1 LTSHITNALATTDAL
16 ADVFSDVSA
25 VQAMLDVEAALARA
39 QSSLG
44 VIPREAADAIS
55 RAAVAGDFDAA
66 DLARDARRSGTL
78 AIPLVSALTA
88 RVRAHNP
95 EAARFVH
102 WGATSQDI
110 VDTALV
116 LLLGRSCAV
125 MASDHASLAGALRR
139 LSDRHAADV
148 MLARTLLQPAPP
160 VTFGLKAAG
169 WFAATM
175 RGWSRLERARRE
187 ASVLQFGGAS
197 GTLAALE
204 DRGLDVAGALAR
216 ELGLSCPDAPWHAY
230 RDRLAAFVA
239 ACAIYTGVLGKM
251 ARDVSLLMQ
260 FEVAEAAE
268 PGGSSSTMPH
278 KRNPAGCAVAL
289 AAAARLP
296 GLTATM
302 LAGLVQEHERSVGA
316 WHAEWPTMADAV
328 QATGAALAAMRDV
341 AHGLSV
347 DPARMRANLDAT
359 NGTVFAERIMMR
371 AGAALGRDIAH
382 AKIAEALARSRA
394 TGERFGDVLRATP
407 EIAGVL
413 PDEELRSFDDPAK
426 YLGEAEALRRRL
438 LAAETG
444 E

>member
-1 LTSHITNALATTDAL
+1 
-16 ADVFSDVSA
+16 
-25 VQAMLDVEAALARA
+25 
-39 QSSLG
+39 
-44 VIPREAADAIS
+44 
-55 RAAVAGDFDAA
+55 
-66 DLARDARRSGTL
+66 
-78 AIPLVSALTA
+78 
-88 RVRAHNP
+88 
-95 EAARFVH
+95 
-102 WGATSQDI
+102 
-110 VDTALV
+110 
-116 LLLGRSCAV
+116 
-125 MASDHASLAGALRR
+125 
-139 LSDRHAADV
+139 

-160 VTFGLKAAG
+160 ITFGLKAAG

-175 RGWSRLERARRE
+175 RAWSRLERACGE

-197 GTLAALE
+197 GTLAALG
-204 DRGLDVAGALAR
+204 DRGLEVAGALAR

-239 ACAIYTGVLGKM
+239 ACAMYTGALGKM

-260 FEVAEAAE
+260 FEIAEAAE

-278 KRNPAGCAVAL
+278 KRNPAGCAMAL

-316 WHAEWPTMADAV
+316 WLAEWPTMADAV
-328 QATGAALAAMRDV
+328 QATGAALSAMREV

-359 NGTVFAERIMMR
+359 NGAVFAERIMMR
-371 AGAALGRDIAH
+371 AGAALGRDVAH

-394 TGERFGDVLRATP
+394 TGERFGDVLRVTP

-413 PDEELRSFDDPAK
+413 SDEEWPSLEDPEQ
-426 YLGEAEALRRRL
+426 YLGGAEAFRQRL
-438 LAAETG
+438 LGATDQG
-444 E
+444 